1 MILHLTKYNLNK
13 RSRTGSGYMPDTA
26 SFCMQTRRTSH
37 EILLMIYQ
45 DFATSGSGVKFAM
58 TVDDLRRRTI
68 YMTADIR
75 APRRK
80 TAM

>member
-1 MILHLTKYNLNK
+1 MPQVIPELEIQNLINK
-13 RSRTGSGYMPDTA
+13 
-26 SFCMQTRRTSH
+26 RRTSI
-37 EILLMIYQ
+37 EILLVIYQ
-45 DFATSGSGVKFAM
+45 DSATPGSGVKFAM

-68 YMTADIR
+68 YMTADVR